1 MGAETPTLGLAFIA
15 GFLSFLS
22 PCVLPLVPAYIGYMG
37 GRMTHTVATQVAL
50 AGAGGNQTVVRSSAS
65 MRFSTLTHGIFFVIG
80 FTLVF
85 VAVGMILTIALGPV
99 RDVIG
104 RIGGVVI
111 IFFGLHFMG
120 VLPRL
125 FNRLLANRNTL
136 NNPFIT
142 LVIALL
148 GAALILWG
156 LTGTLLPSLNATSGV
171 VGELNWGTVIAL
183 ILVAA
188 YLLWLF
194 LDGAFSR
201 PGEFWTK
208 IITALQTALY
218 SDTRRQM
225 NAPGQRGG
233 YLGSAVMGVVFAA
246 GWTPC
251 IGPILGSILGLAASA
266 SGGNASSAGSLLAAY
281 SFGLGIP
288 FLIAALALDSV
299 QGVFRRL
306 QRHMHKIELVTGGFL
321 VFIGV
326 LVASGQLQAISQQF
340 TIQFGEVSLRVE
352 DCGLATINGEI
363 GVNYLGPC
371 LSGELRLVTVGNTIQ
386 NNLTLDRQSQA
397 YIFRGEAD
405 SVLDIEM
412 RDRTAALQPMLVLLD
427 EQKNELARALV
438 EPSVDAE
445 IGTIAR
451 ISGVQ
456 IPQTGVYTVIASQ
469 VDGAGIQEGAFT
481 IRVRHSEG
489 EPATT
494 SLNTITD
501 AAASGRVVGTRVNDL
516 APDFESVTDTGEQ
529 IKLSDLRGKV
539 VVLNFWATWC
549 GPCKLEIPW
558 FIEFEQKHK
567 DQGFSVLGVS
577 MDEEGWEIVKPY
589 VDKAKINYRMVIGD
603 DTVAQHYGGV
613 DSLPT
618 TFMIDQAGRIAA
630 VHVGLVSKSAYQNDI
645 NTLLGIGKRSSTATV
660 PAVALPKARPSAK

>member
-15 GFLSFLS
+15 GLLSFLS

-37 GRMTHTVATQVAL
+37 GRMTHTVASQVAL
-50 AGAGGNQTVVRSSAS
+50 AGAGGNQTVVRSQAS
-65 MRFSTLTHGIFFVIG
+65 MRFSTFIHGIFFVIG

-85 VAVGMILTIALGPV
+85 VAVGMVLTIALGPV

-120 VLPRL
+120 VLPKL
-125 FNRLLANRNTL
+125 FNRLLANKSTL

-156 LTGTLLPSLNATSGV
+156 LTGTLLPSLNAASGV
-171 VGELNWGTVIAL
+171 IGELNWGTVIAL

-201 PGEFWTK
+201 SGDFWTK
-208 IITALQTALY
+208 IITTLQTVLY

-340 TIQFGEVSLRVE
+340 TIQFGDVSLRLE

-386 NNLTLDRQSQA
+386 NNLTLDKQSQS

-405 SVLDIEM
+405 SLIDIEM
-412 RDRTAALQPMLVLLD
+412 RDRSALLQPMLVLLD

-438 EPSVDAE
+438 EPSVDSE

-451 ISGVQ
+451 ISRFQ
-456 IPQTGVYTVIASQ
+456 IPQVGIYTLIASQ
-469 VDGAGIQEGAFT
+469 VDGASAQAGSFT
-481 IRVRHSEG
+481 LRVSHSKD
-489 EPATT
+489 EPAST

-501 AAASGRVVGTRVNDL
+501 AAANVSERVVGTKVNDL
-516 APDFESVTDTGEQ
+516 APDFESVMDTGE
-529 IKLSDLRGKV
+529 KVKFSDLRGKV

-549 GPCKLEIPW
+549 GPCRIEMPSFEAAYTKNGEQDFTILAINNAETLE
-558 FIEFEQKHK
+558 
-567 DQGFSVLGVS
+567 DVVGFREELGLTFPLV
-577 MDEEGWEIVKPY
+577 MDEKG
-589 VDKAKINYRMVIGD
+589 DINFLYNVQG
-603 DTVAQHYGGV
+603 Y
-613 DSLPT
+613 PT
-618 TFMIDQAGRIAA
+618 TIVINRDGVIVAIHPGALTAGQ
-630 VHVGLVSKSAYQNDI
+630 VEELVQK
-645 NTLLGIGKRSSTATV
+645 
-660 PAVALPKARPSAK
+660 ALA

>member
-15 GFLSFLS
+15 GILSFLS

-65 MRFSTLTHGIFFVIG
+65 MRFNTLIHGIFFVIG

-148 GAALILWG
+148 GTALILWG
-156 LTGTLLPSLNATSGV
+156 LTGTLLPSLNAANGV

-201 PGEFWTK
+201 PGDFWTK
-208 IITALQTALY
+208 IITTLQTALY

-225 NAPGQRGG
+225 NAPGKRGG

-306 QRHMHKIELVTGGFL
+306 QRHMHKVELVTGGFL

-340 TIQFGEVSLRVE
+340 TIQFGDISLRVE

-363 GVNYLGPC
+363 GVSYLGPC

-386 NNLTLDRQSQA
+386 NNFTLDKQSQN

-405 SVLDIEM
+405 SVIDIEM
-412 RDRTAALQPMLVLLD
+412 RDRSALLQPMLVLLD
-427 EQKNELARALV
+427 EQKNELARAQV
-438 EPSVDAE
+438 EPSVDPE

-469 VDGAGIQEGAFT
+469 VDGASVQEGSFT
-481 IRVRHSEG
+481 LRVRHSDD

-494 SLNTITD
+494 SLNSITD
-501 AAASGRVVGTRVNDL
+501 AAANASGRVVGTKVNNL
-516 APDFESVTDTGEQ
+516 APDFESVTDIGEKV
-529 IKLSDLRGKV
+529 KLSDLRGKV

-549 GPCKLEIPW
+549 GPCRVEMPSFEAAYTKNGGQDFTILAINNAETLE
-558 FIEFEQKHK
+558 
-567 DQGFSVLGVS
+567 DVVGFREELGLTFPLV
-577 MDEEGWEIVKPY
+577 MDEKG
-589 VDKAKINYRMVIGD
+589 
-603 DTVAQHYGGV
+603 
-613 DSLPT
+613 
-618 TFMIDQAGRIAA
+618 
-630 VHVGLVSKSAYQNDI
+630 DI
-645 NTLLGIGKRSSTATV
+645 NFLYNIQGYPSTV
-660 PAVALPKARPSAK
+660 VIDGEGVIVAIHPGALTADQVEELVQKALA